1 MLGASSRVAGVQSY
15 SERPKKSSSLELMR
29 DVIRDDAR
37 VWVFLKDAAAVRRIM
52 PPRWAELGKP
62 YKYKGWVELVYL
74 RRTGMYTGKSAHRR
88 AVRERSSSALAT
100 SKCSRLVIICATWE
114 SVDVFAR
121 LPQ

>member
-1 MLGASSRVAGVQSY
+1 
-15 SERPKKSSSLELMR
+15 MR

-37 VWVFLKDAAAVRRIM
+37 VWVFLKDAAAVSRIV
-52 PPRWAELGKP
+52 PPRWAELGRL
-62 YKYKGWVELVYL
+62 YKFKGWVELVYL
-74 RRTGMYTGKSAHRR
+74 GRTGCMYTGKSAHRR

-114 SVDVFAR
+114 SVDVFVR